1 MSDPFKPVD
10 RDTPYLLPPSL
21 QDWLPQ
27 EHLARFVVEIVDR
40 LDLSELER
48 AYGGRGKTPYHPSVM
63 VALLFYGY
71 ATGVFSSRKLG
82 TSDVRLG
89 VVSLHHGQYASGP

>member
-48 AYGGRGKTPYHPSVM
+48 ALEEGGR
-63 VALLFYGY
+63 
-71 ATGVFSSRKLG
+71 
-82 TSDVRLG
+82 RLTIRR
-89 VVSLHHGQYASGP
+89 

>member
-27 EHLARFVVEIVDR
+27 EHLARFVVEIVDSGQR
-40 LDLSELER
+40 GVDLDWNAARFE
-48 AYGGRGKTPYHPSVM
+48 
-63 VALLFYGY
+63 
-71 ATGVFSSRKLG
+71 
-82 TSDVRLG
+82 
-89 VVSLHHGQYASGP
+89 

>member
-10 RDTPYLLPPSL
+10 RDTPHLLPPSL

-48 AYGGRGKTPYHPSVM
+48 AYGGRGKTLIHP
-63 VALLFYGY
+63 LI
-71 ATGVFSSRKLG
+71 
-82 TSDVRLG
+82 
-89 VVSLHHGQYASGP
+89 

>member
-27 EHLARFVVEIVDR
+27 EHLGTFCRGDCGPARFE
-40 LDLSELER
+40 
-48 AYGGRGKTPYHPSVM
+48 
-63 VALLFYGY
+63 
-71 ATGVFSSRKLG
+71 
-82 TSDVRLG
+82 
-89 VVSLHHGQYASGP
+89 